1 MAEALDNIP
10 MSPPVVPLVSN
21 VTAAPVAD
29 PDEIKNLLV
38 QQVTATVRWRECVIS
53 MGDMGIEE
61 LVEVGCGKVLSGMVK
76 RINRDMAA
84 LNVETPSDIEAF
96 LKT

>member
-1 MAEALDNIP
+1 M
-10 MSPPVVPLVSN
+10 
-21 VTAAPVAD
+21 
-29 PDEIKNLLV
+29 
-38 QQVTATVRWRECVIS
+38 IS

-76 RINRDMAA
+76 RINRDMSA